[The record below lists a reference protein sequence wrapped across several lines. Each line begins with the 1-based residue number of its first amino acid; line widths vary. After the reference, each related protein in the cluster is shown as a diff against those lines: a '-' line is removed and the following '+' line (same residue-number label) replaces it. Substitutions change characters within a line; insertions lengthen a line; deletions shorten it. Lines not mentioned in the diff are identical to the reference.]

1 MRKVIL
7 ILVFGL
13 FGFSGLKAQVSFS
26 CTYRQYCDWLEYSQ
40 EFGNCEGYEES
51 SLFTMNESE
60 TMFTHTIETMK
71 STYYVN
77 SSEYDETNKVW
88 LYEVTSDVG
97 NKYTYI
103 FDIKNMQIRALYEK
117 DGQTKLIVFTVKAY
131 F

>member
-1 MRKVIL
+1 
-7 ILVFGL
+7 
-13 FGFSGLKAQVSFS
+13 
-26 CTYRQYCDWLEYSQ
+26 
-40 EFGNCEGYEES
+40 
-51 SLFTMNESE
+51 MNESE